1 MSETQYKIRK
11 SEWDFFANG
20 LLKVG
25 VTYQNGARMNAR
37 TLLAKTMPKQLFGYW
52 LSLSSS
58 LWGLTDINRKEVV
71 SKNDLWNNELFT
83 IRPEM
88 CIQKVNSDFI
98 LTLKQRKHNSYVM

>member
-37 TLLAKTMPKQLFGYW
+37 TLLAKTMPK
-52 LSLSSS
+52 
-58 LWGLTDINRKEVV
+58 
-71 SKNDLWNNELFT
+71 
-83 IRPEM
+83 
-88 CIQKVNSDFI
+88 
-98 LTLKQRKHNSYVM
+98 